1 MSPAEA
7 ASLLGVEADASIPD
21 IQHAFARQARLTHP
35 DLLTGA
41 GDAERYAAG
50 LRFARLR
57 EAQTVLVEQHPVLPV
72 AFEYPTRRPRRQM
85 GGFGGTILAFLIL
98 AAVVVFAVTSMD
110 AYRMGQVQNLRGGV
124 VTERPVW
131 P

>member
-7 ASLLGVEADASIPD
+7 ASLLGVHPDASIAD
-21 IQHAFARQARLTHP
+21 IQQAFQRQARLTHP
-35 DLLTGA
+35 DLLTEA
-41 GDAERYAAG
+41 DDAERHAAG
-50 LRFARLR
+50 LRFAQLR
-57 EAQTVLVEQHPVLPV
+57 EAQTILVQQHPVLPV
-72 AFEYPTRRPRRQM
+72 AFEYPMRRPRKSM

-124 VTERPVW
+124 VTEQPIW